1 MIDVVL
7 IHPSPYKRDI
17 YAKVKAMDNL
27 PIAIWYLASYLKAEG
42 LSVILIDFESDSNA
56 LEKLMSVGKN
66 ARLIA
71 ITMMTAQVSHGLGIA
86 KFIKEKIGNIPIVV
100 GGVHSTLYPT
110 ETVKSKYIDFTVQ
123 GEGEIVLFELISAIK
138 ENKRNYANIGGLS
151 YKSNNKVFFNKVKN
165 KFVDHLNYPD
175 LDYALL
181 GGKRASL
188 ALVTS
193 RGCPYDCAFCCNKVI
208 EERTTFKTWSLNK
221 IMREVKKA
229 LGLGISDI
237 FFWDDNFFQKKQRL
251 LSFLE
256 EIKKLDK
263 KFTWFGNARADY
275 FNERYISVEL
285 LSELNRNGL
294 TRVSIGAESG
304 SQRMLDYMQ
313 KGIKVDH
320 ILRAAEY
327 CVKANIAPSFSFMT
341 GLPNEN
347 PEDVDLTVRCIKK
360 LCHILPLPKILGPAL
375 YLPLPGSK
383 MFHDCERYG
392 YRAPRTIEDW
402 ATIDS
407 GYGFSAYDRPWI
419 KNPDMVRI
427 VWFYSILIGISFK
440 KLIKLMKRYSELSG
454 YSKAKKLTLVILA
467 VIGSLIGK
475 MRYRFRFF
483 KFPVETII
491 FKKFRIMNAQ

>member
-7 IHPSPYKRDI
+7 IHPSPYKRDV
-17 YAKVKAMDNL
+17 YAKIKTIDNL
-27 PIAIWYLASYLKAEG
+27 PIAIWYLGSYLKSKG
-42 LSVILIDFESDSNA
+42 LNVILIDFESDPSA
-56 LEKLMSVGKN
+56 LGKLTSVGRD
-66 ARLIA
+66 ALLIA
-71 ITMMTAQVSHGLGIA
+71 MTMMTAQVNHGLGIA
-86 KFIKEKIGNIPIVV
+86 RFIKEKIGNIPIVV
-100 GGVHSTLYPT
+100 GGVHPTLYPT
-110 ETVKSKYIDFTVQ
+110 ETIKSAYIDFTVQ
-123 GEGEIVLFELISAIK
+123 GEGEIVLCELILTIK
-138 ENKRNYANIGGLS
+138 ENKRDYANIGGLC
-151 YKSNNKVFFNKVKN
+151 YKSNHKVFFNKVKN

-175 LDYALL
+175 LDYDLL
-181 GGKRASL
+181 GGRRASL

-208 EERTTFKTWSLNK
+208 VERTTFKTWSLNK
-221 IMREVKKA
+221 IMREVKRA
-229 LGLGISDI
+229 LDLGISDI

-251 LSFLE
+251 VSFLE

-275 FNERYISVEL
+275 FNERYISIEF

-313 KGIKVDH
+313 KGIKVEH
-320 ILRAAEY
+320 IFKAAEY

-341 GLPNEN
+341 GLPNEKT
-347 PEDVDLTVRCIKK
+347 EDVDLTVECIKK

-383 MFHDCERYG
+383 MFHDCQQYG
-392 YRAPRTIEDW
+392 YQVPRTIEDW
-402 ATIDS
+402 AKIDS

-419 KNPDMVRI
+419 KDPDIVRI

-440 KLIKLMKRYSELSG
+440 KLRKLIKRYSELSG
-454 YSKAKKLTLVILA
+454 YSKAKGVTLA
-467 VIGSLIGK
+467 VLATVGSLLGK
-475 MRYRFRFF
+475 VRYRFRFF
-483 KFPVETII
+483 KFPIETII
-491 FKKFRIMNAQ
+491 FKKFRILNAQ

>member
-7 IHPSPYKRDI
+7 IHPSPYKRDV
-17 YAKVKAMDNL
+17 YGKVKAIDNI
-27 PIAIWYLASYLKAEG
+27 PIAIWYLGSYLESVG
-42 LSVILIDFESDSNA
+42 LSVVLIDFESDPSA
-56 LEKLMSVGKN
+56 LEKLTSVGKD
-66 ARLIA
+66 ASLMA
-71 ITMMTAQVSHGLGIA
+71 MTMMTAQVNHGLGIA
-86 KFIKEKIGNIPIVV
+86 RFIKEKIGNIPIVV
-100 GGVHSTLYPT
+100 GGVHPTLYPI
-110 ETVKSKYIDFTVQ
+110 ETAKSEYIDFTVQ

-138 ENKRNYANIGGLS
+138 ENKRNYADIGGLC
-151 YKSNNKVFFNKVKN
+151 YKSNDKVFFNKAKS

-175 LDYALL
+175 LDYTLL
-181 GGKRASL
+181 GGRRDSL

-221 IMREVKKA
+221 IIHEVKRA
-229 LGLGISDI
+229 LDLGINDI

-251 LSFLE
+251 VSFLE
-256 EIKKLDK
+256 AIKKLDK
-263 KFTWFGNARADY
+263 KFTWFGNTRADY
-275 FNERYISVEL
+275 FNEKYISVEL

-313 KGIKVDH
+313 KGIKVEH

-347 PEDVDLTVRCIKK
+347 AEDVDLTVECIKK

-402 ATIDS
+402 AAIDS

-419 KNPDMVRI
+419 KDPDMVRV

-440 KLIKLMKRYSELSG
+440 KLMKLMKRYSELSG
-454 YSKAKKLTLVILA
+454 YSKAKELTLVVLA